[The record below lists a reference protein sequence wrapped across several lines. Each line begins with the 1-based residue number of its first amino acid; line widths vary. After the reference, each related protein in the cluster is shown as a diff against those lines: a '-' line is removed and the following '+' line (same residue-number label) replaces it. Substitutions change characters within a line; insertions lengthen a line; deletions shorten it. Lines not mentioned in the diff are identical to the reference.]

1 MINISEAE
9 IDLES
14 CILQL
19 DQSVQKRGLQGPHTK
34 TFRAVINTGEA
45 TERQINER

>member
-1 MINISEAE
+1 MIIFDEAE

-14 CILQL
+14 SVLQL
-19 DQSVQKRGLQGPHTK
+19 DQSVQKWGLLGPHTK
-34 TFRAVINTGEA
+34 TFRMATNTGEA